1 MDSIVESG
9 AKRKNENKLAPAIT
23 IIPNKVPNCFQGIPP
38 MNIITRMTRK
48 VMAAVEKF
56 SGTINKQITT
66 DTPIIHLNAR
76 RCAPASSRMLE
87 RIMAVVAINTPL
99 AISEGW
105 KPIPPTSSQRLA
117 LFTFVVNMAIPSKN
131 TDNGMPAKGINLK

>member
-1 MDSIVESG
+1 
-9 AKRKNENKLAPAIT
+9 
-23 IIPNKVPNCFQGIPP
+23 